1 MQKRDG
7 KTFLSGIFER
17 CADVICLLAV
27 KNKETI
33 VKGIGVINGKR
44 WILTVEGRNICCRQS
59 RIAKGVDFHG
69 NISLFFCQQIER
81 SYIHIAVNENDVLGS
96 LLNQARQ

>member
-17 CADVICLLAV
+17 CADVICLLVV

-33 VKGIGVINGKR
+33 VKGIGVIDGKR

-59 RIAKGVDFHG
+59 RIAEGVDLHTD
-69 NISLFFCQQIER
+69 IDLFFC
-81 SYIHIAVNENDVLGS
+81 
-96 LLNQARQ
+96 

>member
-1 MQKRDG
+1 MQKCDG

-17 CADVICLLAV
+17 CADVICLLVV

-33 VKGIGVINGKR
+33 VKGIGVIDGKR

-59 RIAKGVDFHG
+59 RIAEGVDLHTD
-69 NISLFFCQQIER
+69 IDLFFC
-81 SYIHIAVNENDVLGS
+81 
-96 LLNQARQ
+96 